1 MNATPWACSFVRL
14 SLVFCKLMSAS
25 AVSHPLCASTLWS
38 YFRCSVN
45 WVVSFHRPL
54 SCLKQPFPLF
64 HTIFCSYSM
73 LSNVLQV
80 FINSTVYE
88 RKYFFMLL
96 WWVQSSSVFKLKML
110 DLYSELTS
118 LVFAFFFFAFFLF
131 FYEPA
136 SIYRNSYLIYKTTR
150 RVTTNPDTLCCHL

>member
-25 AVSHPLCASTLWS
+25 AVSHLLCASDVPWIEL
-38 YFRCSVN
+38 YHFID
-45 WVVSFHRPL
+45 L

-118 LVFAFFFFAFFLF
+118 LVFAFFLPFFF